1 MTAEGTGSIVGLISE
16 RYGALSVSHRRLA
29 DYILANPHQAAL
41 ATLERMA
48 ASSGVSIATANRLA
62 TRLGLSGY
70 PELKRLMRA
79 ELEDALRPVEATTEA
94 IRRHGLSSAAP
105 WTRSIEA
112 DVQHIYGI
120 RAVGG
125 DAGFAKSSALL
136 ASARRVLVAGL
147 GSSAFF
153 AQYATFNLATLRD
166 AVTAITD
173 SSGIEGALR
182 QTLGAGPKDAALFLS
197 FARYSEHS
205 LRIAEQLHKAGVP
218 LVCITDAEDAP
229 ATAYATAT
237 ILVERQPGFVLVG
250 GGAGVIAAI
259 EALLHGTASAIGIE
273 LIEQRAA
280 QLTTAL
286 GDTILPPTG
295 LG

>member
-1 MTAEGTGSIVGLISE
+1 MAETGTESIVALISE
-16 RYGALSVSHRRLA
+16 RYAALSASHRRLA

-41 ATLERMA
+41 ATLETMA

-62 TRLGLSGY
+62 GRLGLSGY

-79 ELEDALRPVEATTEA
+79 ELEDALRPVEATSEA
-94 IRRHGLSSAAP
+94 IRRHGLASAAP

-112 DVQHIYGI
+112 DVQRIYGI

-125 DAGFAKSSALL
+125 DAAFAKASALL

-166 AVTAITD
+166 AVAAITD

-182 QTLGAGPKDAALFLS
+182 QTLGAGPEDAALFLS
-197 FARYSEHS
+197 IARYSEHS
-205 LRIAEQLHKAGVP
+205 FRIAEQLHQAGVAM
-218 LVCITDAEDAP
+218 VCITDAEDAP
-229 ATAYATAT
+229 LTPYATAT
-237 ILVERQPGFVLVG
+237 IVVERQPEFMLVG

-259 EALLHGTASAIGIE
+259 EALLHGTASAIGTE
-273 LIEQRAA
+273 QVEQRAA
-280 QLTTAL
+280 RLTTAL
-286 GDTILPPTG
+286 GDSILPP
-295 LG
+295 LGG